1 MATATVRSTYSL
13 DLETVQ
19 RLEHLAAVWK
29 TSKSG
34 ALRRAIH
41 TVSEQTHGAS
51 NAKLDALK
59 QLQQRLALDAEGVAA
74 WCRDVDQ
81 GRQRASTHRLDR
93 LPQ

>member
-19 RLEHLAAVWK
+19 RLEDLAALWK

-41 TVSEQTHGAS
+41 TVSKQTEGAS

-74 WCRDVDQ
+74 WCRDAERE
-81 GRQRASTHRLDR
+81 RQRASTHRLDR
-93 LPQ
+93 LSE